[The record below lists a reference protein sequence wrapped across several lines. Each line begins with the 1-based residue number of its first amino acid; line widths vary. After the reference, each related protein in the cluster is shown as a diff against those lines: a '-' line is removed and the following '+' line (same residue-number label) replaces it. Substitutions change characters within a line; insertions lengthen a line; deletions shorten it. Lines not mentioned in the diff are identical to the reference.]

1 MKPLVINF
9 QKCSI
14 HDGPGI
20 RSTVFF
26 KGCPLECVWCHNPES
41 QSYTKEVLY
50 NRERCGACGKCKEI
64 CPHDAIYMKEG
75 CVGLNKDKCELCAT
89 CLDYCVNNAR
99 EIVGDEYTVKELLKL
114 IEKDRM
120 FYEESGGG
128 VTLSGGEVMVQDM
141 DFICELARGCRNK
154 GIDVAIDTCGYAPTE
169 HYEKILPYANR
180 FLFDIKLVDEDK
192 HKKFTGK
199 SNDLILKNLKF
210 LNDNGAYINIRIPL
224 IGGVNVDDD
233 NEEVMKMIELL
244 KPLNIKAVNLLPYHD
259 IGKHKYTKLD
269 KEYEGNDF
277 TKPSDE
283 KMNEIKMIFENNNF
297 QNVKIGG

>member
-41 QSYTKEVLY
+41 QSYKKEVLY

-64 CPHDAIYMKEG
+64 CPHDAIFMKDG
-75 CVGLNKDKCELCAT
+75 CVGLDKDKCELCST
-89 CLDYCVNNAR
+89 CLDYCINNAR

-114 IEKDRM
+114 IDKDRI

-141 DFICELARGCRNK
+141 DFICELAKGCKNK

-169 HYEKILPYANR
+169 NYERILPYADR

-210 LNDNGAYINIRIPL
+210 LNDNGAFINIRIPL

-233 NEEVMKMIELL
+233 NEEVMRMIELL

-259 IGKHKYTKLD
+259 IGTVSYTHL
-269 KEYEGNDF
+269 
-277 TKPSDE
+277 TLPTT
-283 KMNEIKMIFENNNF
+283 
-297 QNVKIGG
+297 